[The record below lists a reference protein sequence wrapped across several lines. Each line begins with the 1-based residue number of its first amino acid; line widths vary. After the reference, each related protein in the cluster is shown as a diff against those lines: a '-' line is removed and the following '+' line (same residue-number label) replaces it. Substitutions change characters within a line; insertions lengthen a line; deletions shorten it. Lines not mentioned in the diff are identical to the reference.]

1 MINRINL
8 IKNDDHVES
17 ELIRKIEIKVVISYG
32 IVKVAFMLCFLPL
45 FIGTLYQEVV
55 AGERIDR
62 AMASQILSTV
72 ASVSACVNSGVILG
86 GVNNKTKKKKKTNQW
101 TKSSNLN
108 CFVFYSYRR
117 LFWNN
122 FTPFF
127 LLSCLNQPR
136 YETGPH
142 LGVFI
147 TCYHLALLLFSG
159 VKERYCSLS
168 SLIFNRDTPKTVYTI
183 LRVFC

>member
-1 MINRINL
+1 MINIINL

-86 GVNNKTKKKKKTNQW
+86 GVNNKTKKKKRTNGQSLQ
-101 TKSSNLN
+101 TLTVSYSIAIGG
-108 CFVFYSYRR
+108 CFGTIS
-117 LFWNN
+117 L
-122 FTPFF
+122 PFF
-127 LLSCLNQPR
+127 FFL
-136 YETGPH
+136 
-142 LGVFI
+142 V
-147 TCYHLALLLFSG
+147 
-159 VKERYCSLS
+159 
-168 SLIFNRDTPKTVYTI
+168 
-183 LRVFC
+183 